1 MVCIRS
7 GAALSADDCAVQGNR
22 SSPFRQFQAAR
33 SRTNAVANRP
43 TKSSSDSGI
52 LKLSC
57 CDYLRR
63 GLGAGPLAVP
73 GPVPIVSPV
82 VPLFIAPL
90 LIPVPGLLGRLAP
103 VAAPLVWL
111 GLAGEI
117 AESPLVVV
125 ATVLARCARTNEF
138 EKISAV
144 AAIT

>member
-1 MVCIRS
+1 
-7 GAALSADDCAVQGNR
+7 
-22 SSPFRQFQAAR
+22 
-33 SRTNAVANRP
+33 
-43 TKSSSDSGI
+43 
-52 LKLSC
+52 
-57 CDYLRR
+57 
-63 GLGAGPLAVP
+63 VP

-117 AESPLVVV
+117 AESPIVVV
-125 ATVLARCARTNEF
+125 EPVLALCARTNEF

-144 AAIT
+144 AAITVNFICFSPIGMERIDLGDAKAPAHTQGATATEVLR